1 MFLSTLG
8 FALLTMLSPTS
19 PHSTVVVFE
28 LIAGLGIGMVFQP
41 PLIALQA
48 LVSNDD
54 VAVAT
59 SLFGF
64 IRSLS
69 TSVSIVIGGLVFQNR
84 MQAHHGFLKGVL
96 SSAQADLFSGKNA
109 AANVDLID
117 SLDNTQQAIVKEVYA
132 MSLSTMWI
140 LYASV
145 AGVGLVLSFG
155 LDKKALKKS
164 PMDNEEKARE

>member
-1 MFLSTLG
+1 
-8 FALLTMLSPTS
+8 MLSPTS